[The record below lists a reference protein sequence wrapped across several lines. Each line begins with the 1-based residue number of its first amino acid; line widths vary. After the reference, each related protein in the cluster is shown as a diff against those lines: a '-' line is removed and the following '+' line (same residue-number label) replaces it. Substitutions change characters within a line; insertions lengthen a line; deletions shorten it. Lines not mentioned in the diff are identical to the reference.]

1 MNRVKIKVIKLMA
14 IAAILATSLIPSIR
28 TSTAKNQPSPV
39 TTAVPDAD
47 LASEARVIA
56 KYADDLAAYDKQSVE
71 LGKRARFVNADLEPL
86 ESKSADLKGRLSGVQ
101 SSVREIVRKLKAA
114 NEWDDLN
121 TPPARITDQGL
132 RSIYQ
137 ESSFKQLLEESSNG
151 LTGHASEIST
161 PLENLRKRLT
171 SRYDTPGDVQ
181 FVRAGYEA
189 PAPFGFVSLR
199 CSINTLKVNIA
210 IRLPSVNPS
219 SQLARE
225 TWAACH
231 PGQAYPF

>member
-1 MNRVKIKVIKLMA
+1 MTRLKFRSLKLMVVIAVMA
-14 IAAILATSLIPSIR
+14 IALIPSMGN
-28 TSTAKNQPSPV
+28 STAKNHGWPMV
-39 TTAVPDAD
+39 ITVPDAD

-56 KYADDLAAYDKQSVE
+56 KFADDLAAYDKQSVE
-71 LGKRARFVNADLEPL
+71 LGRRARIVNADLEPL
-86 ESKSADLKGRLSGVQ
+86 QSKSDDLKGRLSEVQ
-101 SSVREIVRKLKAA
+101 NSVREIVRKLKAA

-121 TPPARITDQGL
+121 TPPARITDRGL

-151 LTGHASEIST
+151 LTGHASEISA

-171 SRYDTPGDVQ
+171 SRYDTLGDVQ
-181 FVRAGYEA
+181 FVRARYEA

-199 CSINTLKVNIA
+199 CSINTLKVKIA
-210 IRLPSVNPS
+210 IKLPSVNPS